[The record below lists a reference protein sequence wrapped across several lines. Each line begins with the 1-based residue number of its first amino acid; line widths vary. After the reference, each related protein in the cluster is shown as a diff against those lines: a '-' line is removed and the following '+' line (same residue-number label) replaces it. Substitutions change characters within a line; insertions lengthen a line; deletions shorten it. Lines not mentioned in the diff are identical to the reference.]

1 MIMMMIRIR
10 IPIIISPARIM
21 TGMAQIGMASGA
33 GGAGI
38 GIIRQAGGGKVV
50 CEPFPQN

>member
-33 GGAGI
+33 GVGGI
-38 GIIRQAGGGKVV
+38 GQAGGGKVV
-50 CEPFPQN
+50 CEHFPQN